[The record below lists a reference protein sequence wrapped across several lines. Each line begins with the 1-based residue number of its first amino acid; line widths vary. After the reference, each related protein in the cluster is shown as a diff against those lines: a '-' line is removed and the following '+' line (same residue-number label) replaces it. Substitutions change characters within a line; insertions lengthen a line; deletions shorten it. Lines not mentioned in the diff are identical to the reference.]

1 MFNLWETITTKSS
14 EIVDIYKKDL
24 TEFAT
29 SIGQQ
34 TGDLIQNTVTIIE
47 KKL

>member
-1 MFNLWETITTKSS
+1 MFSIWETLTNKSS

-47 KKL
+47 KKM